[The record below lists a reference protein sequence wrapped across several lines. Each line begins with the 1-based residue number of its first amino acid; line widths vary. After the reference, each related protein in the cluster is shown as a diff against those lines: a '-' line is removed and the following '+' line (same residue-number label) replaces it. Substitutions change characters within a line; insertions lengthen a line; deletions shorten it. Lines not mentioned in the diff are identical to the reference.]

1 MLEAYDACMNA
12 TGLPLSEPCSVPT
25 VLDIIANKLQ
35 LTEDRLD
42 QQQSVLENLKE
53 IGSAFATVNLLIN

>member
-1 MLEAYDACMNA
+1 MPQAY
-12 TGLPLSEPCSVPT
+12 PFSEQCSAPT
-25 VLDIIANKLQ
+25 VIIANKLQ

-42 QQQSVLENLKE
+42 QQKSVLENLKE

>member
-1 MLEAYDACMNA
+1 MPQAYPFA
-12 TGLPLSEPCSVPT
+12 EPCSVPT

>member
-1 MLEAYDACMNA
+1 MPQAYPF
-12 TGLPLSEPCSVPT
+12 TEPCSVPT